1 MNQIELLKKIWK
13 MGLALMCAGF
23 LAFGGLFVAISN
35 SQAVIIGG
43 GQPNLTVRTLVSEIE
58 DPSQGWTSNLN
69 TQAGRTVVFYVEIH
83 NTQVQTLAEN
93 VKVKAALPSGV
104 STSHTIPVTVW
115 ADNAGS
121 VSSAVTVNVLNPAS
135 GGSLQYLPGSSRL
148 TWDFNG
154 DGIREYD
161 MSPIPDGVT

>member
-13 MGLALMCAGF
+13 TGLVLTCAGF
-23 LAFGGLFVAISN
+23 LAFGALFVAISN
-35 SQAVIIGG
+35 SQAVIV

-93 VKVKAALPSGV
+93 VKVKAALPMSG
-104 STSHTIPVTVW
+104 
-115 ADNAGS
+115 
-121 VSSAVTVNVLNPAS
+121 
-135 GGSLQYLPGSSRL
+135 PGYCG
-148 TWDFNG
+148 F
-154 DGIREYD
+154 
-161 MSPIPDGVT
+161 

>member
-1 MNQIELLKKIWK
+1 MNQIKLLEKTWK
-13 MGLALMCAGF
+13 SAFVALSVLALSV
-23 LAFGGLFVAISN
+23 GGLFVNLTSASAIGS
-35 SQAVIIGG
+35 
-43 GQPNLTVRTLVSEIE
+43 PNLTVRTLVSEIE

-115 ADNAGS
+115 ADNA
-121 VSSAVTVNVLNPAS
+121 
-135 GGSLQYLPGSSRL
+135 
-148 TWDFNG
+148 
-154 DGIREYD
+154 
-161 MSPIPDGVT
+161 